1 MDALAPREDNTKQI
15 QAVTCSISLYIFVVC
30 RQVLRARS
38 DRFFLDLAN
47 HDLAPAI
54 SQIMILIDLQ
64 NVRSF
69 QTLSD

>member
-1 MDALAPREDNTKQI
+1 MHNVYVAFIIPTE
-15 QAVTCSISLYIFVVC
+15 
-30 RQVLRARS
+30 LRARS